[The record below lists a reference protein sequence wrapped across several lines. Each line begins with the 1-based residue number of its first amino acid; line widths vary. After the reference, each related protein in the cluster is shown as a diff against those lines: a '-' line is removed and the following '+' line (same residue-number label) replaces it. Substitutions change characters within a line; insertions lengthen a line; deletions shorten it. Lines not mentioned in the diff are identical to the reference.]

1 MRTTGSGFTLLEV
14 VVAMAILALALV
26 SVMQVVSQ
34 GINHTS
40 AARSRALAMELAE
53 QKLAELQMNKQLA
66 VGEDGGEFGEPY
78 QRYRWQSQVSETE
91 VDGLWR
97 LKVTVL
103 WAAGQQEQSLDLET
117 CYAANLIADPKAS
130 AATTSG

>member
-1 MRTTGSGFTLLEV
+1 
-14 VVAMAILALALV
+14 MAILALALI

-40 AARSRALAMELAE
+40 AARTRALAMELAE

-78 QRYRWQSQVSETE
+78 QRFRWQSQVSETE

-103 WAAGQQEQSLDLET
+103 WTTGQQEQSLDLET
-117 CYAANLIADPKAS
+117 CFAANLIADPKAS